1 MDTRQHSLLMLS
13 LVKGVGPAAIG
24 SLLKVFGEPQHALA
38 ASPQELIECCNL
50 SVEQAEGIV
59 HAAESEAVAEECQL
73 LERHQT
79 HLICLGD
86 AEYPALLRQLPH
98 PPPLLYCRGLQPLPS
113 GPALSIVGSRE
124 CSTYAQRQTQRLLE
138 SLAQQIPQLV
148 VVSGLARGLDRTAH
162 TCALE
167 LGLPTI
173 AVLGCGLAS
182 VYPAEHRQLAERITK
197 QGALLSELPMR
208 SPPHAYHFPTR
219 NRIIS
224 GLGAVLVVMEAGAKS
239 GALITAGHSQN
250 YGRQVFALPGD
261 VDRIGSM
268 GVNHLLQS
276 GQAQLLLGSKPIAE
290 VLLADSTPQPSNAA
304 STRTSAP
311 ASARA
316 SAPTSAPTSASSTA
330 SGQPSLADSPSPA
343 LNQTQARL
351 LEFLKKEPLHPND
364 LSRISQLPMERLL
377 GLLLEL
383 ELAGNVY
390 CDENS
395 LYRRA

>member
-1 MDTRQHSLLMLS
+1 MDTPQHSLLMLS

-24 SLLKVFGEPQHALA
+24 SLLKVFGEPQHALT

-59 HAAESEAVAEECQL
+59 RAAESEAVAEECQL

-98 PPPLLYCRGLQPLPS
+98 PPPLLYCRGLQPLPQ
-113 GPALSIVGSRE
+113 GPTLSIVGSRE

-148 VVSGLARGLDRTAH
+148 VVSGLARGLDGTAH
-162 TCALE
+162 ACALE

-182 VYPAEHRQLAERITK
+182 VYPAEHRQMAERITK

-224 GLGAVLVVMEAGAKS
+224 GLGAVLAVMEAGAKS

-250 YGRQVFALPGD
+250 YGRPVFALPGD

-268 GVNHLLQS
+268 GVNYLLQS

-290 VLLADSTPQPSNAA
+290 ALLADPQPSNAA
-304 STRTSAP
+304 SSR

-316 SAPTSAPTSASSTA
+316 SSRTSARSTA

-343 LNQTQARL
+343 LNQTQTHL
-351 LEFLKKEPLHPND
+351 LEFLKKEPMHPND